1 MNLKRVR
8 QLNNQPQKKGP
19 LIYWMQREH
28 RVSDNWALLYAQ
40 KLAKENNQDLAVIF
54 CLRTHAVDFTERLI
68 TFMLEGLK
76 EVEEK
81 LKEYNIPF
89 YFLIGDP
96 PDEIPAF
103 LAKHSVGA
111 LITEFH
117 SLTMERGWRESI
129 ADNIDIPLYEVDA
142 RNIIPCWIASPK
154 QEFGA
159 YTLRPKYH
167 RQLPEYLDVFP
178 HVAQQVNNTLKQD
191 PIDWESI
198 DKKISKDT
206 SVKKVAWLQPGEQAA
221 RQQLRDFIFD
231 KLPKYHE
238 DRNDPTNDGQSGLS
252 PYLHFGHIAS
262 QRIVLEI
269 QKHKTPI
276 AAEEAFIEEVT
287 VRRELADN
295 FCFYNK
301 NYATTEGFPNWAK
314 ETLATHLLDKRE
326 YIYSLKELETCKTH
340 DDLWNAAM
348 LQAIKTGI
356 MHGWVRMYWA
366 KKILEWSKTPDD
378 AMKHATFLMDKWFL
392 DGREANGFTGIAWSM
407 GGVHD
412 RAWFD
417 RPIFGKVRYMNYA
430 GAKRKFDVQAYIE
443 KVNQL

>member
-8 QLNNQPQKKGP
+8 QLNNKSQKKGP
-19 LIYWMQREH
+19 IIYWMQREH
-28 RVSDNWALLYAQ
+28 RISDNWALLYAQ
-40 KLAKENNQDLAVIF
+40 KLAKEMNEDLAVIF

-68 TFMLEGLK
+68 TFMLDGLK
-76 EVEEK
+76 EVEEN
-81 LKEYNIPF
+81 LKEHKIPF

-96 PDEIPAF
+96 PNEIPAF

-129 ADNIDIPLYEVDA
+129 ADNIDVPLYEVDA

-159 YTLRPKYH
+159 YTLRSKYH
-167 RQLPEYLDVFP
+167 RQLPEYLDAFP
-178 HVAQQVNNTLKQD
+178 HVEQQVNKHLKRE
-191 PIDWESI
+191 PIAWESI

-206 SVKKVAWLQPGEQAA
+206 SVKKVVWLKPGEKAA
-221 RQQLRDFIFD
+221 RQKLRDFIFD
-231 KLPKYHE
+231 KLPRYHE

-262 QRIVLEI
+262 QRVVLEI
-269 QKHKTPI
+269 QKHKIPV
-276 AAEEAFIEEVT
+276 AAEEAFIEELT

-301 NYATTEGFPNWAK
+301 NYATTAGFPNWAK
-314 ETLATHLLDKRE
+314 ETLAAHLDDKRE
-326 YIYSLKELETCKTH
+326 YIYTLHELEAYKTH

-348 LQAIKTGI
+348 LQAIKTGV

-366 KKILEWSKTPDD
+366 KKILEWSKTPGD
-378 AMKHATFLMDKWFL
+378 AMKHATLLMDKWFL

-430 GAKRKFDVQAYIE
+430 GAKRKFDVNAYIE
-443 KVNQL
+443 KINQL